1 MNLNT
6 SLQGLFEVS
15 VNALSLYI
23 FKQYKALS
31 DVVLVTALYKF
42 SNYEIIIV
50 VNVATCH
57 FDLMFPWQRDF
68 KACLFQYFIFL

>member
-1 MNLNT
+1 M
-6 SLQGLFEVS
+6 S

-23 FKQYKALS
+23 FKQCKALS
-31 DVVLVTALYKF
+31 DVVLVIALYKF

-57 FDLMFPWQRDF
+57 LDLMFPWQRDF
-68 KACLFQYFIFL
+68 NSLFVLVFYLFVRNL